1 MLKSFFT
8 NNKDELAITL
18 AVAAAILIPLLLG
31 FAEMA

>member
-1 MLKSFFT
+1 MLKTFIT

-18 AVAAAILIPLLLG
+18 AVAAAIIIPLVLG